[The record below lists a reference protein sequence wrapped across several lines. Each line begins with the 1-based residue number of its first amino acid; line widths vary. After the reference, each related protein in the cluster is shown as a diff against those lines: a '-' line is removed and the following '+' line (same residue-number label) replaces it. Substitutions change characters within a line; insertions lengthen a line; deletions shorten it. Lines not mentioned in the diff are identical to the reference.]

1 MARLLLY
8 VSASASMLYRRERT
22 GLRLLAQVSPDGAG
36 IPAVRGCLKGHTG
49 ALVQVVA
56 DLEGEDFYEDQIP
69 CLRGAERRAVI
80 ERRLSQRYPDMRLG
94 AALSLGHAADE
105 RRSERLLLAS
115 FNDAQPLGAWLGA
128 LEKEGARVASVHS
141 TALLAPALGARLGAS
156 GERVLLMTAN
166 HAGVRQSFIDGGR
179 LRFSRLARIRDPEGL
194 TATLVRTETERML
207 KYLGTLRALPKNGAA
222 ARVLVV
228 VPDAERAQLARTL
241 GNGAGLAYT
250 TVGLAEAARRA
261 GLRRLPQGAGSEV
274 LYLQLVA
281 RRPPKEQFLRGENR
295 RPFVVWRLQRSLVG
309 AGVAGFVS
317 CGAYAATLWIEQL
330 MMRERI
336 EGVQRD
342 AATAGDQLA
351 RARARLPATPAPIEN
366 LKASALE
373 FRRLAARSASPEAA
387 FTHVSRALDQS
398 PQIELDALAW
408 SAEPEQML
416 EVTGR
421 INGAARADPRAIANE
436 VQRFGALIGADAK
449 WRVVATRLPFDL
461 SSEGVLAA
469 SAGTE
474 TTDVARFSL
483 RVARNPE

>member
-8 VSASASMLYRRERT
+8 VSASASMLYRRERS
-22 GLRLLAQVSPDGAG
+22 GLRLLAQVSCDGTRT
-36 IPAVRGCLKGHTG
+36 PAVGDVLKGHAG
-49 ALVQVVA
+49 SLVQVIA
-56 DLEGEDFYEDQIP
+56 DLEGEDFHEDQVP

-80 ERRLSQRYPDMRLG
+80 ERRLSQRYPDTRLG
-94 AALSLGHAADE
+94 AALSLGYAADE

-115 FNDAQPLGAWLGA
+115 FNDAQPLVAWLGA
-128 LEKEGARVASVHS
+128 LEKAGVRVASVHS
-141 TALLAPALGARLGAS
+141 TALIAPALGARLGAS
-156 GERVLLMTAN
+156 GERVLLVTAN
-166 HAGVRQSFIDGGR
+166 HAGLRQSFIEGGR
-179 LRFSRLARIRDPEGL
+179 LRFSRLAPIRDRESL
-194 TATLVRTETERML
+194 TAMRVRTETERML
-207 KYLGTLRALPKNGAA
+207 KYLGTLRTLPKNGAA

-228 VPDAERAQLARTL
+228 APDAERAQLARTL
-241 GNGAGLAYT
+241 GSGAGLAYA
-250 TVGLAEAARRA
+250 TVGLAEAAGRV
-261 GLRRLPQGAGSEV
+261 GLRRLPQGAGGEV
-274 LYLQLVA
+274 LYLELAA
-281 RRPPKEQFLRGENR
+281 RRPAQEQFLRGEQR
-295 RPFVVWRLQRSLVG
+295 RPFVLWRLQRSLVG

-317 CGAYAATLWIEQL
+317 CGAYAATLWIEQW

-342 AATAGDQLA
+342 TAMAGDQLA
-351 RARARLPATPAPIEN
+351 RARARLPASPAPIET

-387 FTHVSRALDQS
+387 FAHVSRALDES

-421 INGAARADPRAIANE
+421 IHAAARADPRAIANE
-436 VQRFGALIGADAK
+436 VQRFSALIAADAK

-469 SAGTE
+469 RAGAE
-474 TTDVARFSL
+474 ATDVPRFSL